1 MSLFGNDKYKWRE
14 TYFVLFRRE
23 DHPSVEAVAGALD
36 SGHNQVTDVNSDADG
51 RFESA
56 TVQSSEDFSG
66 MDVTFV
72 AGEEVRDHV
81 EELLN
86 DFAKQTLTSEDQ
98 EKLNLLGECDS
109 RFDIF
114 HFEEVNNS
122 SGGGDDEFLDPG
134 ALLLV
139 IEQIVYLCKGVGID
153 PQSGSLIT

>member
-1 MSLFGNDKYKWRE
+1 MSLFGNDRYKWRE

-23 DHPSVEAVAGALD
+23 DHPTAEAVANSLETG
-36 SGHNQVTDVNSDADG
+36 NNKVTNVNGDMEG

-81 EELLN
+81 KELLN
-86 DFAKQTLTSEDQ
+86 DFAKQTLTSEDE

-114 HFEEVNNS
+114 HFEEID
-122 SGGGDDEFLDPG
+122 GRAGEEEFLDPG

-139 IEQIVYLCKGVGID
+139 IEQIAHLCKGVGID
-153 PQSGSLIT
+153 PQSGSLLS

>member
-14 TYFVLFRRE
+14 TYFVLFRRS
-23 DHPSVEAVAGALD
+23 DHPSVEDLANALET
-36 SGHNQVTDVNSDADG
+36 GNNKVTNVNGDGEG

-72 AGEEVRDHV
+72 AGDEVRDHV
-81 EELLN
+81 QELLN
-86 DFAKQTLTSEDQ
+86 DFAKQTLSSEDH

-114 HFEEVNNS
+114 HFEEVKNS
-122 SGGGDDEFLDPG
+122 SNDEEESLDPG

>member
-1 MSLFGNDKYKWRE
+1 MSLFGNEKYKWRE
-14 TYFVLFRRE
+14 TYFVLFRKA
-23 DHPSVEAVAGALD
+23 DHPAVKDVANALET
-36 SGHNQVTDVNSDADG
+36 GHNKVTNVNADGEG

-56 TVQSSEDFSG
+56 TVQSSEDYSG

-72 AGEEVRDHV
+72 AGDEVRDHV
-81 EELLN
+81 QELLN
-86 DFAKQTLTSEDQ
+86 DFARQTLSSEDE

-114 HFEEVNNS
+114 HFEQIENS
-122 SGGGDDEFLDPG
+122 SDDQEEALDPG

>member
-1 MSLFGNDKYKWRE
+1 MSLFGNERYKWRE
-14 TYFVLFRRE
+14 TYFVLFRRG
-23 DHPSVEAVAGALD
+23 DHPTVEDVASALET
-36 SGHNQVTDVNSDADG
+36 GHNEVTNVHGDVDG

-56 TVQSSEDFSG
+56 TVQPSEDFSG

-72 AGEEVRDHV
+72 AGEEVNDHV
-81 EELLN
+81 QQLLN
-86 DFAKQTLTSEDQ
+86 DFAKQTLSSEDQ

-114 HFEEVNNS
+114 HFEEVKNTA
-122 SGGGDDEFLDPG
+122 DDEEEFLDPG

-139 IEQIVYLCKGVGID
+139 IEQIVYLCKGVGVD

>member
-1 MSLFGNDKYKWRE
+1 MSLFGNDRYKWRE
-14 TYFVLFRRE
+14 TYFVLFRQE
-23 DHPSVEAVAGALD
+23 DHPSAEAVARALET
-36 SGHNQVTDVNSDADG
+36 GHNKVTNVNADTEG

-81 EELLN
+81 RELLKE
-86 DFAKQTLTSEDQ
+86 FVKQTLTSEDA
-98 EKLNLLGECDS
+98 EKLNVLGECDS

-114 HFEEVNNS
+114 HFEEVD
-122 SGGGDDEFLDPG
+122 SGGGEEEYLDPG

-139 IEQIVYLCKGVGID
+139 IEQIAHLCRGVGID
-153 PQSGSLIT
+153 PQSGSLLS

>member
-14 TYFVLFRRE
+14 TYFVLFRRD
-23 DHPSVEAVAGALD
+23 DHPSVEDLSNALETGNNKVTNVNGD
-36 SGHNQVTDVNSDADG
+36 SEG

-72 AGEEVRDHV
+72 AGDEVKDHV
-81 EELLN
+81 QELLN

-114 HFEEVNNS
+114 HFQEVNNAS
-122 SGGGDDEFLDPG
+122 DNEEESLDPG

>member
-1 MSLFGNDKYKWRE
+1 MSLFGNDRFKWRE
-14 TYFVLFRRE
+14 TYFVLFRRA
-23 DHPSVEAVAGALD
+23 DHPTVEAVASALD
-36 SGHNQVTDVNSDADG
+36 TGHNEVSNVNGDAEG

-56 TVQSSEDFSG
+56 TVRSSEDFSA

-81 EELLN
+81 RELLN

-114 HFEEVNNS
+114 HFEEVENS
-122 SGGGDDEFLDPG
+122 PGGEEEFLDPG

>member
-1 MSLFGNDKYKWRE
+1 MSLFGNDRYKWRE
-14 TYFVLFRRE
+14 TYFVLFRRD
-23 DHPSVEAVAGALD
+23 DHPTVEAVASALET
-36 SGHNQVTDVNSDADG
+36 GHNQVTNVNGDTEG

-72 AGEEVRDHV
+72 AGEEVREHV
-81 EELLN
+81 QELLN
-86 DFAKQTLTSEDQ
+86 DMAKQTLSSEDH

-114 HFEEVNNS
+114 HFEEVEKS
-122 SGGGDDEFLDPG
+122 VGSEEEFLDPG

-139 IEQIVYLCKGVGID
+139 IEQIVFLCKGVGID

>member
-14 TYFVLFRRE
+14 TYFVLFRRD
-23 DHPSVEAVAGALD
+23 DHPSAEAVANALET
-36 SGHNQVTDVNSDADG
+36 GHNQVTNVNGDTEN

-56 TVQSSEDFSG
+56 TVQSAEDFSG

-81 EELLN
+81 RELLN
-86 DFAKQTLTSEDQ
+86 DFAKQTLTSEDE

-114 HFEEVNNS
+114 HFEEVDAGS
-122 SGGGDDEFLDPG
+122 GDDEFLDPG

-139 IEQIVYLCKGVGID
+139 IEQIAHLCKGVGID
-153 PQSGSLIT
+153 PQSGSLLS

>member
-1 MSLFGNDKYKWRE
+1 MSLFGNEKYKWRE
-14 TYFVLFRRE
+14 TYFVLFRRD
-23 DHPSVEAVAGALD
+23 DHPTVQAVADALD
-36 SGHNQVTDVNSDADG
+36 TGHNQVTNVNGDTEG

-81 EELLN
+81 KELLN
-86 DFAKQTLTSEDQ
+86 DFAKQTLTSED
-98 EKLNLLGECDS
+98 EAKLNLLGECDS

-114 HFEEVNNS
+114 HFEEVENA
-122 SGGGDDEFLDPG
+122 SGGEEEFLDPG

-139 IEQIVYLCKGVGID
+139 IEQIAHLCQGVGVD

>member
-1 MSLFGNDKYKWRE
+1 MSLFGNDRYKWRE

-23 DHPSVEAVAGALD
+23 DHPLVEAVASALET
-36 SGHNQVTDVNSDADG
+36 GHNKVTNVNGDVEG

-56 TVQSSEDFSG
+56 TVESAEDFSG

-81 EELLN
+81 KELLN
-86 DFAKQTLTSEDQ
+86 DFAKQTLTSED
-98 EKLNLLGECDS
+98 EARLNLLGECDS

-114 HFEEVNNS
+114 HFEEVENE
-122 SGGGDDEFLDPG
+122 SGGEEEFLDPG

-139 IEQIVYLCKGVGID
+139 IEQIAHLCKGVGID
-153 PQSGSLIT
+153 PQSGSLLT

>member
-14 TYFVLFRRE
+14 TYFVLFRQS
-23 DHPSVEAVAGALD
+23 DHPAVKDVSSALET
-36 SGHNQVTDVNSDADG
+36 GRNKVTNVNAVGEG

-56 TVQSSEDFSG
+56 TVESSEDHSG

-72 AGEEVRDHV
+72 AGDEVREHV
-81 EELLN
+81 QELLN
-86 DFAKQTLTSEDQ
+86 DFAKQTLSSEDQ

-114 HFEEVNNS
+114 HFEEIDDS
-122 SGGGDDEFLDPG
+122 AGDAEESLDPG

>member
-1 MSLFGNDKYKWRE
+1 MSLFGNDTYKWRE
-14 TYFVLFRRE
+14 TYFVLFRQA
-23 DHPSVEAVAGALD
+23 DHPAVADVASALEM
-36 SGHNQVTDVNSDADG
+36 GRNKVTNVNADAEG

-56 TVQSSEDFSG
+56 TVESSEDYAG
-66 MDVTFV
+66 LDVTFV
-72 AGEEVRDHV
+72 TGDEVKDHV
-81 EELLN
+81 QELLN
-86 DFAKQTLTSEDQ
+86 DFARQTLSSEDQ

-114 HFEEVNNS
+114 HFEEVDNS
-122 SGGGDDEFLDPG
+122 AGDEDESLDPG

>member
-1 MSLFGNDKYKWRE
+1 MSLFGNDRYKWRE

-23 DHPSVEAVAGALD
+23 DHPSVKDVTKALEI
-36 SGHNQVTDVNSDADG
+36 GHNKVTDVNGDIDG

-72 AGEEVRDHV
+72 AGDEVRDHV
-81 EELLN
+81 KELLN
-86 DFAKQTLTSEDQ
+86 EFARQTLSSED
-98 EKLNLLGECDS
+98 EAKLNRLGECDS

-114 HFEEVNNS
+114 HFEEIENA
-122 SGGGDDEFLDPG
+122 SGGEEEFLDPG

-139 IEQIVYLCKGVGID
+139 IEQIARLCKGIGID